1 MTDDHYR
8 IDGMLLGIESQ
19 WLAEENRLREER
31 REDEVPGRWPRFRA
45 SILIDDYL
53 TEAVHVERPPQQ
65 RSIMAVMTWPLLIA
79 GCGAFWVLLLLWLF
93 GML

>member
-19 WLAEENRLREER
+19 WLVEESRIREEQ
-31 REDEVPGRWPRFRA
+31 REDEVPGRWPWSRA
-45 SILIDDYL
+45 SVLIDADR
-53 TEAVHVERPPQQ
+53 TEAVRVERSPQQ
-65 RSIMAVMTWPLLIA
+65 RSIMAVLTWPLLIA